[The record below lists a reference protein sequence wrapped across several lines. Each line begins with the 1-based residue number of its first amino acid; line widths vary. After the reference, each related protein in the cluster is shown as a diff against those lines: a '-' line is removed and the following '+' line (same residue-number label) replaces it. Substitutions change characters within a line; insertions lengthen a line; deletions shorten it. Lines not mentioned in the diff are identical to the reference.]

1 MIRNAGSRRVTD
13 WPSNQADIGRSV
25 DLRRPWIASPR
36 TRAAD
41 VEEGQSQR
49 STSTRS
55 TPQSSRKQTTRRQAG
70 DEEAN
75 RPTTPAAAT
84 AVRAVTRERRHER
97 DGEGEGAEVH
107 MDERPQRREVTPADW
122 RAYGYWAR
130 PFLINF
136 GLSVN
141 NATPAENPR
150 ELGPAEVDAMLASLR
165 DQGGESHPENWVPRV
180 RHPCLPPR
188 PDLWRTP
195 QQSPEPLPDEIQLNP
210 WLVHRRT
217 GPPPLHFDLRLR
229 AADVLLNGAPYDTGF
244 ELWPGMRSDFYCEG
258 PNGSQPATYPGVP
271 RLRVVGIL
279 DDPQLEFA
287 WPFTI
292 LPRHEALPVL
302 MRDVL
307 DALIANFEERM
318 TQAEV
323 RLLSPERRSMVFRAY
338 TRRTTLLVAGVACPA
353 DDGLRRVD
361 YLGDNVCF
369 RGLEP
374 APDGQGFLL
383 CLGPPP

>member
-1 MIRNAGSRRVTD
+1 
-13 WPSNQADIGRSV
+13 
-25 DLRRPWIASPR
+25 
-36 TRAAD
+36 
-41 VEEGQSQR
+41 
-49 STSTRS
+49 
-55 TPQSSRKQTTRRQAG
+55 
-70 DEEAN
+70 
-75 RPTTPAAAT
+75 
-84 AVRAVTRERRHER
+84 
-97 DGEGEGAEVH
+97 
-107 MDERPQRREVTPADW
+107 MDEPSQRREVTPADW

-136 GLSVN
+136 GLTVN

-165 DQGGESHPENWVPRV
+165 GPGEEPHPENWVPRV

-188 PDLWRTP
+188 PDLWPTP
-195 QQSPEPLPDEIQLNP
+195 QQSPEPLPSDLQLNP

-217 GPPPLHFDLRLR
+217 GPSPLYFDLRLR

-279 DDPQLEFA
+279 DDPQLEFR

-292 LPRHEALPVL
+292 LPHHEALPVL

-318 TQAEV
+318 TREEV
-323 RLLSPERRSMVFRAY
+323 RLLSPERKLMVVRAY
-338 TRRTTLLVAGVACPA
+338 ERRTTLLIGTSVACPA